1 MDTLSEEQDSLA
13 NQPLQK
19 YLIYNWNRTVVSSA
33 VTFQKSFTIVYQASA
48 I

>member
-1 MDTLSEEQDSLA
+1 MDILSEEQDILA
-13 NQPLQK
+13 KQPLQK
-19 YLIYNWNRTVVSSA
+19 YLIYNCKRIVVPSA